1 MTKSTAV
8 VQVRGAD
15 AYDVHIG
22 YGIGDR
28 IAAGI
33 SDSVARVA
41 VVHPPTLR
49 DEAELLRNEI
59 VELGKSAI
67 TIEVPD
73 GEKAKTTAVADYCWS
88 VLGQSGFTRT
98 DLVIGF
104 GGGSTTDLAGFVA
117 ATWLRGVPLIQV
129 PTTLLAM
136 VDAAVGGK
144 TGINTAEG
152 KNLVGCFYPPKLVV
166 CDLERLNS
174 LPELDF
180 VAGLA
185 EVIKCG
191 FIADPTI
198 LELIREDP
206 EAAAKADGPH
216 TAELVQRAVQ
226 VKADVVAGDLKEVVG
241 GPAGGGIGREVLNYG
256 HTLGHAIERAE
267 GYRWRHGAA
276 ISIGMVFAAELALL
290 AGRLPERVVDMHR
303 EVLTS
308 VGLPVNYDAGQWQ
321 KLLDAMRL
329 DKKTRAD
336 VLRFVVLSD
345 VAKPAILEGPDPA
358 ILVSA
363 YDAISAS

>member
-1 MTKSTAV
+1 MSADV
-8 VQVRGAD
+8 VTVPVRGVD
-15 AYDVHIG
+15 PYDVVIG
-22 YGIGDR
+22 YGVGS
-28 IAAGI
+28 AVAKGVPE
-33 SDSVARVA
+33 SAARVA
-41 VVHPPTLR
+41 IIHPPTLR
-49 DEAELLRNEI
+49 EQAEALRNEI
-59 VELGKSAI
+59 ASSTPTVI

-73 GEKAKTTAVADYCWS
+73 GEKAKTSAVAEYCWT

-152 KNLVGCFYPPKLVV
+152 KNLVGCFYPPTLVV
-166 CDLERLNS
+166 CDLDHLAT
-174 LPELDF
+174 LPPLDF
-180 VAGLA
+180 VAGLG

-191 FIADPTI
+191 FIVDPRI
-198 LELIREDP
+198 LELVQADP
-206 EAAAKADGPH
+206 RAAATAAGPH
-216 TAELVQRAVQ
+216 TAELVERAVR
-226 VKADVVAGDLKEVVG
+226 VKATVVAGDLKEVVG

-256 HTLGHAIERAE
+256 HTLGHAIERTE

-276 ISIGMVFAAELALL
+276 ISIGMVFAAELAML
-290 AGRLPERVVDMHR
+290 AGRLPEGVVDLHR
-303 EVLTS
+303 EILSS
-308 VGLPVNYDAGQWQ
+308 VGLPVTYAPGQWH
-321 KLLDAMRL
+321 KLLDAMKL

-336 VLRFVVLSD
+336 VLRFVVLTD
-345 VAKPAILEGPDPA
+345 IAKPAILEGPDPA

-363 YDAISAS
+363 YDTISS